1 MSAFFDTDILV
12 YPFDSSSP
20 EKRHRARDLFRERAA
35 RDEVLLSVQVLQEL
49 YVTLTRKLAR
59 PVRADRAERL
69 VRSFAALPVVAIDAE
84 LVLAA
89 VALSRRN
96 QLSLWDALIVV
107 AAKAG
112 GASEVL
118 SEDLQSG
125 QIIAGLRV
133 VNPFAT
139 T

>member
-1 MSAFFDTDILV
+1 MSAFLDTNILV
-12 YPFDSSSP
+12 YLFDSSSP

-35 RDEVLLSVQVLQEL
+35 RDDVLLSVQVLQEL

-59 PVRADRAERL
+59 PVRADRAARL

-96 QLSLWDALIVV
+96 RLSLWDALIVV

-125 QIIAGLRV
+125 QMIEGLRV

>member
-1 MSAFFDTDILV
+1 M
-12 YPFDSSSP
+12 
-20 EKRHRARDLFRERAA
+20 
-35 RDEVLLSVQVLQEL
+35 LLSVQVLQEL

-96 QLSLWDALIVV
+96 QLSL
-107 AAKAG
+107 
-112 GASEVL
+112 
-118 SEDLQSG
+118 
-125 QIIAGLRV
+125 
-133 VNPFAT
+133 
-139 T
+139 

>member
-69 VRSFAALPVVAIDAE
+69 VRSFAALPVVAIDPE

-89 VALSRRN
+89 VAFSRRN
-96 QLSLWDALIVV
+96 QLSYAMPSSWSPPRP
-107 AAKAG
+107 AAPRRCSPRICSPG
-112 GASEVL
+112 RS
-118 SEDLQSG
+118 S
-125 QIIAGLRV
+125 RV
-133 VNPFAT
+133 YPS
-139 T
+139 

>member
-1 MSAFFDTDILV
+1 MSAFFDTNILV
-12 YPFDSSSP
+12 YLFDSSAP
-20 EKRHRARDLFRERAA
+20 EKRHRARALFRERAA

-59 PVRADRAERL
+59 PVRTDRAERL
-69 VRSFAALPVVAIDAE
+69 VRSFAALPVVAVDAE

-89 VALSRRN
+89 VALARRN

-112 GASEVL
+112 GASELL

-125 QIIAGLRV
+125 QIIEGLRV
-133 VNPFAT
+133 VNPFVMA
-139 T
+139 

>member
-1 MSAFFDTDILV
+1 VSAFFDTNVLV
-12 YPFDSSSP
+12 YLFDSSSP
-20 EKRHRARDLFRERAA
+20 AKRHRARALFREHAA
-35 RDEVLLSVQVLQEL
+35 RDEVRLSVQVLQEL

-59 PVRADRAERL
+59 PLRGDRAERL
-69 VRSFAALPVVAIDAE
+69 VRSLAALPVVAVDAE
-84 LVLAA
+84 LVVAA
-89 VALSRRN
+89 VALSRRH

-125 QIIAGLRV
+125 QIIEGLRI
-133 VNPFAT
+133 VNPFAAT
-139 T
+139 

>member
-1 MSAFFDTDILV
+1 VSAFFDTNVLV
-12 YPFDSSSP
+12 YLFDWSSFR
-20 EKRHRARDLFRERAA
+20 KRHRARDLFRERAA

-49 YVTLTRKLAR
+49 YVTLTRKLAH

-69 VRSFAALPVVAIDAE
+69 VRSFA
-84 LVLAA
+84 
-89 VALSRRN
+89 RRN

-112 GASEVL
+112 GASELL
-118 SEDLQSG
+118 SEDLQSR
-125 QIIAGLRV
+125 QIIEGLRV

-139 T
+139 A

>member
-1 MSAFFDTDILV
+1 VSAFFDTNVLV
-12 YPFDSSSP
+12 YLFDSSSP
-20 EKRHRARDLFRERAA
+20 EKRHRARALFRDRAA
-35 RDEVLLSVQVLQEL
+35 RDEVLVSVQVLQEL
-49 YVTLTRKLAR
+49 YVTLTRKLAH

-69 VRSFAALPVVAIDAE
+69 VRSFAALPVVAVDAE
-84 LVLAA
+84 LVVAA

-112 GASEVL
+112 GASELL

-125 QIIAGLRV
+125 QIIEGLRV
-133 VNPFAT
+133 VNPFAMA
-139 T
+139 